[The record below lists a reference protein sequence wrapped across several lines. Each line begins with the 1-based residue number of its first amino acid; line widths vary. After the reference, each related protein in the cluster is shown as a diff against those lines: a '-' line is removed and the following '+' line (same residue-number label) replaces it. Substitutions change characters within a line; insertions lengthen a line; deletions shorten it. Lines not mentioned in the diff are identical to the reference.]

1 MFYGR
6 EEDIADLMALWR
18 KPTASLVTCRG
29 RRRIGKSTLIEEFA
43 RRSKAKFIEIA
54 GEAPRKGM
62 TDDDQLK
69 AFGRQ
74 LAAYVKEGSCSAPGD
89 WAAAFRTLDGVIGD
103 GRTIVFLD
111 EISWMGQYAPDFPG
125 DLKTAWDTRFKKH
138 PRLILV
144 LCGSVSTWIC
154 EKILNLNRDEPET
167 KPQIFI
173 FGFSRGAYRAHAFS
187 WLLQTYGIPLK
198 YTACRPVAKAFID
211 HNDNVIPTLL
221 KDGVLP
227 SPEITMLGLWD
238 IVSAPLDAKKHYNDG
253 CRPPKVL
260 NIYHAM
266 AANERRLN
274 FPVLQYS
281 PHGKGIE
288 QMWFP
293 GAHSDVG
300 GGYPVNERALSNQC
314 YNWMKEKAYNLGLD
328 FLVPPKKIKNHT
340 AIIGNLN
347 EMHDES
353 LPLTPNNREF
363 LSGERV
369 HKNVKNMMH
378 YFKNYTT
385 FVNDFPSMRFS
396 RYFNL

>member
-1 MFYGR
+1 MAHYHNFAIFFDGTCNDHCDETNVYTMCKELRLGKYSFDG
-6 EEDIADLMALWR
+6 ESDSYYTDAIYEAGPGTTINTILLGGLFAEDLGNAL
-18 KPTASLVTCRG
+18 
-29 RRRIGKSTLIEEFA
+29 
-43 RRSKAKFIEIA
+43 
-54 GEAPRKGM
+54 
-62 TDDDQLK
+62 TDV
-69 AFGRQ
+69 
-74 LAAYVKEGSCSAPGD
+74 YP
-89 WAAAFRTLDGVIGD
+89 
-103 GRTIVFLD
+103 
-111 EISWMGQYAPDFPG
+111 
-125 DLKTAWDTRFKKH
+125 
-138 PRLILV
+138 
-144 LCGSVSTWIC
+144 WIC